1 MEDAVCFLFFVL
13 QTIRHLTAVFVA
25 TQSDIY
31 SREVSFMVIK
41 YCISIQHRIFS
52 PTSCFCVMSTFT
64 LMIGSLNI
72 TTTFVTCVCLIGSVI
87 QVVLDH
93 LGTSAPLHRSRTS
106 VSAAS
111 NKGNHS
117 LRREALLTGRSSTE
131 PSERGRD
138 LLTLHKLSDILLSCP
153 LVSVSSWTYSQT
165 LYYKFTLKRVEERHR
180 NNICLQDSFFV
191 LFLLL
196 VCSFCSPVHTCFIYL
211 MLKKHIDK
219 KYVCL

>member
-64 LMIGSLNI
+64 LMIGSLKI

-111 NKGNHS
+111 NQETTACGV
-117 LRREALLTGRSSTE
+117 
-131 PSERGRD
+131 
-138 LLTLHKLSDILLSCP
+138 KLSWRAGPAPSPPREVGICSHFTRCLM
-153 LVSVSSWTYSQT
+153 SS
-165 LYYKFTLKRVEERHR
+165 
-180 NNICLQDSFFV
+180 
-191 LFLLL
+191 
-196 VCSFCSPVHTCFIYL
+196 
-211 MLKKHIDK
+211 
-219 KYVCL
+219 

>member
-31 SREVSFMVIK
+31 SREVSFTVMK
-41 YCISIQHRIFS
+41 LCISIQHRIFS

-93 LGTSAPLHRSRTS
+93 LSSLVLHFIAPELPSPLPPTRKPQPAVWSSPDGPVQHRALRERSGSAHTSQDVWYLPKLSSR
-106 VSAAS
+106 
-111 NKGNHS
+111 
-117 LRREALLTGRSSTE
+117 LCFLL
-131 PSERGRD
+131 D
-138 LLTLHKLSDILLSCP
+138 LLTNTLLQVYPQTCGREAQKQHLSSGFIL
-153 LVSVSSWTYSQT
+153 
-165 LYYKFTLKRVEERHR
+165 
-180 NNICLQDSFFV
+180 
-191 LFLLL
+191 
-196 VCSFCSPVHTCFIYL
+196 CSISAVGL
-211 MLKKHIDK
+211 
-219 KYVCL
+219 

>member
-52 PTSCFCVMSTFT
+52 LTSCFCVMSTFT

-93 LGTSAPLHRSRTS
+93 LGSLVLHFIAPELPSPLPPTRKPQPAVWSSPDGPVRHRALRERSGSAHTSQDVWCLPKLSSR
-106 VSAAS
+106 
-111 NKGNHS
+111 
-117 LRREALLTGRSSTE
+117 LCFLL
-131 PSERGRD
+131 D
-138 LLTLHKLSDILLSCP
+138 LLTNTLLQVYLQTCGREAQKQHLSSGFIL
-153 LVSVSSWTYSQT
+153 
-165 LYYKFTLKRVEERHR
+165 
-180 NNICLQDSFFV
+180 
-191 LFLLL
+191 
-196 VCSFCSPVHTCFIYL
+196 CSISAVGL
-211 MLKKHIDK
+211 
-219 KYVCL
+219 

>member
-1 MEDAVCFLFFVL
+1 MLPVFCPTNHQTSHSRVCSN
-13 QTIRHLTAVFVA
+13 TIRYLFKRSFIYGDKILYFYP
-25 TQSDIY
+25 TQDLFPDQLFLCHVDIY
-31 SREVSFMVIK
+31 SDDRVSKHHHHLRYLCVSDRK
-41 YCISIQHRIFS
+41 CNPGCSGS
-52 PTSCFCVMSTFT
+52 PQQSR
-64 LMIGSLNI
+64 
-72 TTTFVTCVCLIGSVI
+72 
-87 QVVLDH
+87 
-93 LGTSAPLHRSRTS
+93 APLHRSRTS

>member
-1 MEDAVCFLFFVL
+1 MEEAVCFLFFVL

-52 PTSCFCVMSTFT
+52 LTSCFCVMSTFT

-93 LGTSAPLHRSRTS
+93 LGSLVLHFIAPELPSPLPPTRKPQPAAWSSPDGPVQHRALRERSGSAHTSQDVWYLPKLSSR
-106 VSAAS
+106 
-111 NKGNHS
+111 
-117 LRREALLTGRSSTE
+117 LCFLL
-131 PSERGRD
+131 D
-138 LLTLHKLSDILLSCP
+138 LLTNTLLQVYPQMCGREAQKQHLSSGFIL
-153 LVSVSSWTYSQT
+153 
-165 LYYKFTLKRVEERHR
+165 
-180 NNICLQDSFFV
+180 
-191 LFLLL
+191 
-196 VCSFCSPVHTCFIYL
+196 CSISAVGL
-211 MLKKHIDK
+211 
-219 KYVCL
+219 

>member
-1 MEDAVCFLFFVL
+1 
-13 QTIRHLTAVFVA
+13 
-25 TQSDIY
+25 
-31 SREVSFMVIK
+31 MVIK

-64 LMIGSLNI
+64 LMIGSLKI

-93 LGTSAPLHRSRTS
+93 LSSLVLHFIAPELPSLLPPTRKPQP
-106 VSAAS
+106 AAWS
-111 NKGNHS
+111 SPDGP
-117 LRREALLTGRSSTE
+117 SSTE
-131 PSERGRD
+131 PSERGWD
-138 LLTLHKLSDILLSCP
+138 LLTLHKMSDILLSCP

>member
-64 LMIGSLNI
+64 LMIGSLKI

-111 NKGNHS
+111 NQETTACGVKLSWRAVQHRALRERSGSAHTSQDVWYLPKLSSRLFPPGLTHKHFTTSLPSNVWKRGTETTSVFRIHS
-117 LRREALLTGRSSTE
+117 LFYFCCWFVVFVPQCTHALY
-131 PSERGRD
+131 
-138 LLTLHKLSDILLSCP
+138 I
-153 LVSVSSWTYSQT
+153 
-165 LYYKFTLKRVEERHR
+165 
-180 NNICLQDSFFV
+180 
-191 LFLLL
+191 
-196 VCSFCSPVHTCFIYL
+196 
-211 MLKKHIDK
+211 
-219 KYVCL
+219 

>member
-52 PTSCFCVMSTFT
+52 LTSCFCVMSTFT
-64 LMIGSLNI
+64 LMIGSLKI

-93 LGTSAPLHRSRTS
+93 LSSLVLHFIAPELPSLLPPTRKPQP
-106 VSAAS
+106 AAWS
-111 NKGNHS
+111 SPDGP
-117 LRREALLTGRSSTE
+117 SSTE
-131 PSERGRD
+131 PSERGWD
-138 LLTLHKLSDILLSCP
+138 LLTLHKMSDVFLSCP

-165 LYYKFTLKRVEERHR
+165 LYSKFTPNVWKRGTETTSVFRIHSLFYF
-180 NNICLQDSFFV
+180 CCWFV
-191 LFLLL
+191 VFVPQCTHALY
-196 VCSFCSPVHTCFIYL
+196 I
-211 MLKKHIDK
+211 
-219 KYVCL
+219 

>member
-1 MEDAVCFLFFVL
+1 MCFLFFVL

-64 LMIGSLNI
+64 LMIGSLKI

-93 LGTSAPLHRSRTS
+93 LGSLVLHFIAPELPSPLPPTRKPQPAAWSSPDGPVQHRALWERSGSAHTSQDVWCLPKLSSR
-106 VSAAS
+106 
-111 NKGNHS
+111 
-117 LRREALLTGRSSTE
+117 LCFLL
-131 PSERGRD
+131 D
-138 LLTLHKLSDILLSCP
+138 LLTNTLLQVYPQTCGREAQKQHLSSGFIL
-153 LVSVSSWTYSQT
+153 
-165 LYYKFTLKRVEERHR
+165 
-180 NNICLQDSFFV
+180 
-191 LFLLL
+191 
-196 VCSFCSPVHTCFIYL
+196 CSISAVGL
-211 MLKKHIDK
+211 
-219 KYVCL
+219 

>member
-1 MEDAVCFLFFVL
+1 MCFLFFVL

-52 PTSCFCVMSTFT
+52 LTSCFCVMSTFT

-93 LGTSAPLHRSRTS
+93 LGSLVLHFITPELPSPLPPTRKPQPAVWSSPDGPVRHRALRERSGSAHTSQDVWCLPKLSSR
-106 VSAAS
+106 
-111 NKGNHS
+111 
-117 LRREALLTGRSSTE
+117 LCFLL
-131 PSERGRD
+131 D
-138 LLTLHKLSDILLSCP
+138 LLTNTLLQVYPQTCGREAQKQHLSSGFIL
-153 LVSVSSWTYSQT
+153 
-165 LYYKFTLKRVEERHR
+165 
-180 NNICLQDSFFV
+180 
-191 LFLLL
+191 
-196 VCSFCSPVHTCFIYL
+196 CSISAVGL
-211 MLKKHIDK
+211 
-219 KYVCL
+219 

>member
-1 MEDAVCFLFFVL
+1 MCFLFFVL

-64 LMIGSLNI
+64 LMIGSLKI

-93 LGTSAPLHRSRTS
+93 LSSLVLHFIAPELPSPLPPTRKPQPAAWSSPDGPVRHRALRERSGSAHTSQVVWCLVKLSSR
-106 VSAAS
+106 
-111 NKGNHS
+111 
-117 LRREALLTGRSSTE
+117 LCFLL
-131 PSERGRD
+131 D
-138 LLTLHKLSDILLSCP
+138 LLTNTLLQVYLQTCGREAQKQHLSSGFIL
-153 LVSVSSWTYSQT
+153 
-165 LYYKFTLKRVEERHR
+165 
-180 NNICLQDSFFV
+180 
-191 LFLLL
+191 
-196 VCSFCSPVHTCFIYL
+196 CSISAVGL
-211 MLKKHIDK
+211 
-219 KYVCL
+219 

>member
-1 MEDAVCFLFFVL
+1 MLPVFCPTNHQTSHSRVCSN
-13 QTIRHLTAVFVA
+13 TIRYLFKRSFIYGDKILYFYP
-25 TQSDIY
+25 TQDLFPDQLFLCHVDIY
-31 SREVSFMVIK
+31 SDDRVSKHHHHLRYLCVSDRECNPGCSG
-41 YCISIQHRIFS
+41 S
-52 PTSCFCVMSTFT
+52 PR
-64 LMIGSLNI
+64 
-72 TTTFVTCVCLIGSVI
+72 
-87 QVVLDH
+87 H
-93 LGTSAPLHRSRTS
+93 LGSTSSLQNFRLRCLQP
-106 VSAAS
+106 
-111 NKGNHS
+111 GNHS
-117 LRREALLTGRSSTE
+117 LRREALLTGRSGTE

-138 LLTLHKLSDILLSCP
+138 LLTLHKLSDVLLSCP

>member
-1 MEDAVCFLFFVL
+1 MCFLFFVL

-64 LMIGSLNI
+64 LMIGSLKI

-93 LGTSAPLHRSRTS
+93 LSSLVLHFIAPELPSPLPPTRKPQPAVWSSPDGPVRHRALRERSGSAHTSQDVWCLPKLSSR
-106 VSAAS
+106 
-111 NKGNHS
+111 
-117 LRREALLTGRSSTE
+117 LCFLL
-131 PSERGRD
+131 D
-138 LLTLHKLSDILLSCP
+138 LLTNTLQQVYPQTCGREAQKQHLSSGFIL
-153 LVSVSSWTYSQT
+153 
-165 LYYKFTLKRVEERHR
+165 
-180 NNICLQDSFFV
+180 
-191 LFLLL
+191 
-196 VCSFCSPVHTCFIYL
+196 CSISAVDL
-211 MLKKHIDK
+211 
-219 KYVCL
+219 

>member
-52 PTSCFCVMSTFT
+52 LTSCFCVMSTFT

-93 LGTSAPLHRSRTS
+93 LGSLVLHFIAPELPSPLPPTRKPQPAAWSSPDGPVQHRALRERSGSAHTSQDVWCLPKLSSR
-106 VSAAS
+106 
-111 NKGNHS
+111 
-117 LRREALLTGRSSTE
+117 LCFLL
-131 PSERGRD
+131 D
-138 LLTLHKLSDILLSCP
+138 LLTNTLQQVYPQTCGREAQKQHLSSGFIL
-153 LVSVSSWTYSQT
+153 
-165 LYYKFTLKRVEERHR
+165 
-180 NNICLQDSFFV
+180 
-191 LFLLL
+191 
-196 VCSFCSPVHTCFIYL
+196 CSISAVDL
-211 MLKKHIDK
+211 
-219 KYVCL
+219 

>member
-1 MEDAVCFLFFVL
+1 MCFLFFVL

-93 LGTSAPLHRSRTS
+93 LGSLVLHFIAPELPSPLPPTRKPQPAAWSSPDGPVRHRALWERLGSAHTSQDVWCLPKLSSR
-106 VSAAS
+106 
-111 NKGNHS
+111 
-117 LRREALLTGRSSTE
+117 LCFLL
-131 PSERGRD
+131 D
-138 LLTLHKLSDILLSCP
+138 LLTNTLQQVYPQTCGREAQKQHLSSGFIL
-153 LVSVSSWTYSQT
+153 
-165 LYYKFTLKRVEERHR
+165 
-180 NNICLQDSFFV
+180 
-191 LFLLL
+191 
-196 VCSFCSPVHTCFIYL
+196 CSISAVGL
-211 MLKKHIDK
+211 
-219 KYVCL
+219 

>member
-1 MEDAVCFLFFVL
+1 
-13 QTIRHLTAVFVA
+13 
-25 TQSDIY
+25 
-31 SREVSFMVIK
+31 MVIK

-52 PTSCFCVMSTFT
+52 LTSCFCVMSTFT
-64 LMIGSLNI
+64 LMIGSLKI

-93 LGTSAPLHRSRTS
+93 LGSLVLHFIAPELPSPLPPTRKPQPAVWSSPDGPVQHRALRERSGSAHTSQVVWYLVKLSSR
-106 VSAAS
+106 
-111 NKGNHS
+111 
-117 LRREALLTGRSSTE
+117 LCFLL
-131 PSERGRD
+131 D
-138 LLTLHKLSDILLSCP
+138 LLTNTLLQVYP
-153 LVSVSSWTYSQT
+153 Q
-165 LYYKFTLKRVEERHR
+165 RVEERHR

>member
-1 MEDAVCFLFFVL
+1 MCFLFFVL

-93 LGTSAPLHRSRTS
+93 LSSLVLNFIAPELPSPLPPTRKPQPAAWSSPDGPVQHRALRERSGSAHTSQVVWYLVKLSSR
-106 VSAAS
+106 
-111 NKGNHS
+111 
-117 LRREALLTGRSSTE
+117 LCFLL
-131 PSERGRD
+131 D
-138 LLTLHKLSDILLSCP
+138 LLTNTLLQVYPQTCGREAQKQHLSSGFIL
-153 LVSVSSWTYSQT
+153 
-165 LYYKFTLKRVEERHR
+165 
-180 NNICLQDSFFV
+180 
-191 LFLLL
+191 
-196 VCSFCSPVHTCFIYL
+196 CSISAVGL
-211 MLKKHIDK
+211 
-219 KYVCL
+219 

>member
-1 MEDAVCFLFFVL
+1 MEEAVCFLFFVL

-93 LGTSAPLHRSRTS
+93 LSSLVLHFIAPELPSPLPPTRKPQP
-106 VSAAS
+106 AAWS
-111 NKGNHS
+111 SPDGP
-117 LRREALLTGRSSTE
+117 SSTE

-138 LLTLHKLSDILLSCP
+138 LLTLHKMSDIFLSCP
-153 LVSVSSWTYSQT
+153 LV
-165 LYYKFTLKRVEERHR
+165 
-180 NNICLQDSFFV
+180 C
-191 LFLLL
+191 FLLDL
-196 VCSFCSPVHTCFIYL
+196 LTNTLLQVYLQTCGREAQKQHLSSGFILCSISAVGL
-211 MLKKHIDK
+211 
-219 KYVCL
+219 

>member
-1 MEDAVCFLFFVL
+1 MEEAVCFLFFVL

-64 LMIGSLNI
+64 LMIGSLKI

-93 LGTSAPLHRSRTS
+93 LGSLVLHFIAPELPSPLPPTRKPQPAAWSSPDGPVRHRALRERSGSAHTSQDVWCLPKLSSR
-106 VSAAS
+106 
-111 NKGNHS
+111 
-117 LRREALLTGRSSTE
+117 LCFLL
-131 PSERGRD
+131 D
-138 LLTLHKLSDILLSCP
+138 LLTNTLQQVYPQTCGREAQKQHLSSGFIL
-153 LVSVSSWTYSQT
+153 
-165 LYYKFTLKRVEERHR
+165 
-180 NNICLQDSFFV
+180 
-191 LFLLL
+191 
-196 VCSFCSPVHTCFIYL
+196 CSISAVDL
-211 MLKKHIDK
+211 
-219 KYVCL
+219 

>member
-1 MEDAVCFLFFVL
+1 MCFLFFVL

-93 LGTSAPLHRSRTS
+93 LSSLVLHFIAPELPSLLPPTRKPQPAAWSSPDGPVQHRALRERSGSAHTSQDVWYLVKLSSR
-106 VSAAS
+106 
-111 NKGNHS
+111 
-117 LRREALLTGRSSTE
+117 LCFLL
-131 PSERGRD
+131 D
-138 LLTLHKLSDILLSCP
+138 LLTNTLQQVYPQTCGREAQKQHLSSGFIL
-153 LVSVSSWTYSQT
+153 
-165 LYYKFTLKRVEERHR
+165 
-180 NNICLQDSFFV
+180 
-191 LFLLL
+191 
-196 VCSFCSPVHTCFIYL
+196 CSISAVGL
-211 MLKKHIDK
+211 
-219 KYVCL
+219 

>member
-1 MEDAVCFLFFVL
+1 MCFLFFVL

-64 LMIGSLNI
+64 LMIGSLKI

-93 LGTSAPLHRSRTS
+93 LSSLVLHFIAPELPSPLPPTRKPQPAAWSSPDGPVRHRALRERSGSAHTSQDVWCLPKLSSR
-106 VSAAS
+106 
-111 NKGNHS
+111 
-117 LRREALLTGRSSTE
+117 LCFLL
-131 PSERGRD
+131 D
-138 LLTLHKLSDILLSCP
+138 LLTNTLQQVYPQTCGREAQKQHLSSGFIL
-153 LVSVSSWTYSQT
+153 
-165 LYYKFTLKRVEERHR
+165 
-180 NNICLQDSFFV
+180 
-191 LFLLL
+191 
-196 VCSFCSPVHTCFIYL
+196 CSISAVGL
-211 MLKKHIDK
+211 
-219 KYVCL
+219 